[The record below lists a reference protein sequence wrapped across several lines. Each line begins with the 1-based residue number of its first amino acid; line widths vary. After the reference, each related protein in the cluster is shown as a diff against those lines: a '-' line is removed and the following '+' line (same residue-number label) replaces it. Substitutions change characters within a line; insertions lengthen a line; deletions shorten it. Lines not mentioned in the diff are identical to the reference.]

1 MADQK
6 NEKKRK
12 AAELCKDG
20 RFEDTLTLE
29 KLRSKVA
36 AFADERDWNQFHTP
50 RNLLLALVGEVGE
63 LSEIF
68 QWRGEVEPGLN
79 SWKEEDKIHL
89 GEELSDV
96 LVYLVRLSDNVD
108 RLATAVQE
116 KMNAT
121 RGKYPADL
129 AREQQKIYRLRPG
142 LIGSKTLSL
151 RGPTG
156 IRLNTLCPLK
166 HDMKPSI
173 LLENIALTQKY

>member
-96 LVYLVRLSDNVD
+96 LVYLVRLSDRCGID
-108 RLATAVQE
+108 LATAVQE
-116 KMNAT
+116 KMKRNAA
-121 RGKYPADL
+121 KYTADL
-129 AREQQKIYRLRPG
+129 ARGSSKKYTAYAQTSSASPKRSRLG
-142 LIGSKTLSL
+142 A
-151 RGPTG
+151 
-156 IRLNTLCPLK
+156 PLES
-166 HDMKPSI
+166 D
-173 LLENIALTQKY
+173 